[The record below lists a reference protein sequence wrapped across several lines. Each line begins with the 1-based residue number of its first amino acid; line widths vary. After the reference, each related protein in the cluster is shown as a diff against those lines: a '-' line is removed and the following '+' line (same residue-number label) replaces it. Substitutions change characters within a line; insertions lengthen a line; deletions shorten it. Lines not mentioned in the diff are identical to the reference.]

1 MVKGTIA
8 ISVGG
13 SDVTR
18 EVGLE
23 HEAPLPNLRIGS
35 IRRTFYRKYHD
46 RASMMVE
53 SDAQMQERVQGLVNE
68 ELVRQHTHTH
78 THRHTDTPTHT
89 RSTLRARA
97 RVHVHAHAA
106 IACASVGAGEA
117 GLAAG
122 RRALPSRATGAA
134 PRARQRHQRRGQ
146 PQQQNQLTATSIP
159 PPAASTAGRSQAD
172 DDDGE

>member
-78 THRHTDTPTHT
+78 TNTHTDRRTHT
-89 RSTLRARA
+89 HTQTACTCMLTPRLR
-97 RVHVHAHAA
+97 VLP
-106 IACASVGAGEA
+106 
-117 GLAAG
+117 LAQE
-122 RRALPSRATGAA
+122 
-134 PRARQRHQRRGQ
+134 RQ
-146 PQQQNQLTATSIP
+146 A
-159 PPAASTAGRSQAD
+159 
-172 DDDGE
+172 

>member
-78 THRHTDTPTHT
+78 KNTHTHRRTHT
-89 RSTLRARA
+89 HTHRLRARA
-97 RVHVHAHAA
+97 CSRRDCV
-106 IACASVGAGEA
+106 CFRWRRR
-117 GLAAG
+117 G
-122 RRALPSRATGAA
+122 RLSSRPTSPPLSRHGSGAA
-134 PRARQRHQRRGQ
+134 SEAATPATRAATAAKPAHGNIHTAARRLHRR
-146 PQQQNQLTATSIP
+146 PL
-159 PPAASTAGRSQAD
+159 ASRRRRR
-172 DDDGE
+172 